1 MVSASLDERMMLA
14 NEIVS
19 QITLDSEGPISLPL
33 GPLAAVNLI
42 VLKVAGDP
50 VTVRLTSS
58 AGTEQAFP
66 VDTFFS
72 LFSRSEDI
80 TAIDV
85 TRTPGSLTAIKYFL
99 GEKA

>member
-1 MVSASLDERMMLA
+1 MLA

-33 GPLAAVNLI
+33 GPLAAFNLV
-42 VLKVAGDP
+42 VLKVMGEP
-50 VTVRLTSS
+50 VTVRLTSAS
-58 AGTEQAFP
+58 GTEQAFP

-85 TRTPGSLTAIKYFL
+85 TRTPGATTSIQYFL
-99 GEKA
+99 GERA